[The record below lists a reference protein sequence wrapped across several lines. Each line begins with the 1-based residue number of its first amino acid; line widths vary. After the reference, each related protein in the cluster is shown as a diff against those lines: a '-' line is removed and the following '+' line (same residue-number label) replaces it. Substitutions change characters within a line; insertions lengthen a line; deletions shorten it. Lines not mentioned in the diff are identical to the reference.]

1 MIPPHVLRELR
12 YIEISTSKGIRTAR
26 VGPYTSR
33 KRGSGLDF
41 DQHVP
46 YRPGD
51 DVRRIDWNVTARLN
65 APFVRQTHAERE
77 LDLVMALDMSPSM
90 ELGAGRY
97 TKKEVLTFVS
107 ASLLFSAAAD
117 QVNAGFVAFSDR
129 VLVTAPSRRVSGR
142 AWAAIED
149 VWALQPSAARTS
161 MVPMLQHLSSTLKTM
176 SIVAIVSDF
185 LTADEPFDSAEL
197 RVLASRHDVIAII
210 VEDPL
215 DAALPDVR
223 GFMRMRDVESGAHA
237 IVALNDRTR
246 FAYAEART
254 RWRKRV
260 ADACFRIGMD
270 FVFVRSDRPVTQPVV
285 DLLARR
291 RSA

>member
-12 YIEISTSKGIRTAR
+12 YIEIATSKGIRTAR

-77 LDLVMALDMSPSM
+77 LDLVMALDVSPSM
-90 ELGAGRY
+90 QLGAGRY

-117 QVNAGFVAFSDR
+117 QVNTGVVAFSDR
-129 VLVTAPSRRVSGR
+129 VLVTTPSRRVSGR
-142 AWAAIED
+142 AWAAIEA
-149 VWALQPSAARTS
+149 VWALEPSRARTL
-161 MVPMLQHLSSTLKTM
+161 MIPMLQHLSSSLKTM

-210 VEDPL
+210 VEDAL
-215 DAALPDVR
+215 DAALPDGR
-223 GFMRMRDVESGAHA
+223 GFMRMRDVESGENVV
-237 IVALNDRTR
+237 VAMNDRTR
-246 FAYAEART
+246 IAYAEARA
-254 RWRKRV
+254 RWRKRI
-260 ADACFRIGMD
+260 ADVCFRIGLD
-270 FVFVRSDRPVTQPVV
+270 FVFVRSDQPVTQPVV

>member
-1 MIPPHVLRELR
+1 MIPAHVLRELQ
-12 YIEISTSKGIRTAR
+12 YLELSTTKGIRTAR

-77 LDLVMALDMSPSM
+77 LDLVIALDLSRSM
-90 ELGAGRY
+90 DIGTGRY

-107 ASLLFSAAAD
+107 GSLLFSAAAD

-129 VLVTAPSRRVSGR
+129 VLASTPARRVSGR
-142 AWAAIED
+142 AWSVIEEI
-149 VWALQPSAARTS
+149 WALSPPRARTR
-161 MVPMLQHLSSTLKTM
+161 MRPALQHLLHSLKTM
-176 SIVAIVSDF
+176 SIVTIVSDF
-185 LTADEPFDSAEL
+185 LTADDPFESAEL
-197 RVLASRHDVIAII
+197 RMLASRHDVLAIVI
-210 VEDPL
+210 DDPV
-215 DAALPDVR
+215 DSALPAAR
-223 GFMRMRDVESGAHA
+223 GFMRVRDVESGEYVV
-237 IVALNDRTR
+237 VALNERSR
-246 FAYAEART
+246 QAYADARS
-254 RWRKRV
+254 RWRQHI
-260 ADACFRIGMD
+260 ADASFRLGMS
-270 FVFVRSDRPVTQPVV
+270 FVFVRSDQPLLQPVV
-285 DLLARR
+285 EILARR